1 MIKYMEGMELAAFN
15 IISQVGTAK
24 SMVMEALY
32 AARDGRYDEAEQKLK
47 ESRQFL
53 TEGHKAHHQL
63 IQEEASGQQLPFSLL
78 IMHAEDQMMSV
89 ETISDLVREMIR
101 MYKDINDLKTMV
113 HSNSIK
119 K

>member
-1 MIKYMEGMELAAFN
+1 MEGMELVAFN
-15 IISQVGTAK
+15 IISNVGTAK

-32 AARDGRYDEAEQKLK
+32 AAREGKYDEAEKKLK

-63 IQEEASGQQLPFSLL
+63 IQEEASGKPLTFSLI

-89 ETISDLVREMIR
+89 ETISDLVSEMIR
-101 MYKDINDLKTMV
+101 MYKDIHQLKNTLEV
-113 HSNSIK
+113 K
-119 K
+119 